1 MKEIIHALHVHAPPA
16 DVYGALTT
24 EEGVTGWWTT
34 EASLEEGEG
43 GVIAFTFHGDF
54 HPRMEQT
61 ALEPGRLVK
70 WRCVGGHENWAD
82 NAFSFALEESDGETR
97 LTFRQH
103 YARELPDQVYGTYNY
118 NWGYYLGSLK
128 KLCETGEGT
137 PFEPPG

>member
-1 MKEIIHALHVHAPPA
+1 MKEIIHAVHVHAPPA

-43 GVIAFTFHGDF
+43 GVIHFTFHGDF
-54 HPRMEQT
+54 HPRMEQVG
-61 ALEPGRLVK
+61 LEPNRRVE
-70 WRCVGGHENWAD
+70 WRCVGGHDNWQD
-82 NAFSFALEESDGETR
+82 NAFSFALEEREGETR

-103 YARELPDQVYGTYNY
+103 YARELPDDVYGTYNY

-128 KLCETGEGT
+128 KLCETGTGT
-137 PFEPPG
+137 PFQPPE